1 MNKTERIPIDLNN
14 PNQDKYVFF
23 DLQQDV
29 STYEI
34 LTLKIDQKD
43 FYQYFNAD
51 YGVLI
56 GRVIA
61 NNNVGVPNA
70 KISIFIPLT
79 DADKHVGDIVS
90 IYPYT
95 TPRDLNQEGKR
106 YNLLPRVATY
116 NQQTGTYKPK
126 QPFGS
131 FPIKEEIVTNS
142 NYLDVYKKYYKYTAL
157 TNENG
162 DYMIFGV
169 PTGTQTV
176 HLSVDIT
183 DIGKYS
189 MTPES
194 MVINLGYSP
203 FLFTNNNTEIK
214 PSNDLTILP
223 NLEVQEISVNVIP
236 YWGDTENFTIGITR
250 QDFRIRAEIK
260 SSFVIFGTSMTMG
273 EEAVVGDPGKTIDGM
288 RGDENYG
295 FYFLFGRTS
304 DGSLENNFDI
314 RTYRPSP
321 LSIRLFSYK
330 TTVPVDEILNYTGS
344 TTLNPYTDIYELSKT
359 EYYEYNQNGNFVLS
373 VPCNRNKVIF
383 DEFGNETPVADNSP
397 YGIFKDFYGMV
408 LVEYPIELPITP
420 SYGEKFRGPN
430 PARKGRG
437 YMKIPQKWGIWKDIG
452 TPTQTD
458 ETRNWRLQSFNF
470 KSGKIYSVAQ
480 FLPTK
485 AIRNVSA
492 GVIDTLST
500 FGSNNLGNNPS
511 TSPVYVNINTMG
523 GTVFKVAGVS
533 YIVSGTTVYDNIN
546 YLQPQIGEE
555 FRYDFPYNANNVGHA
570 AAGNKY
576 FGAQWLNLSL
586 IFPQITSAFGSGT
599 NRNYSVADIFVNDN
613 HSAYFVDDNTQK
625 LFADVTDTSYILKG
639 DAYQTDF
646 IEIPSTEISKL
657 NLTIVPEGVGGT
669 DVNLKGIN
677 VSQYNADYTPT
688 VLLNPAYFKYR
699 EPAQVSDAM
708 AYSETAW
715 DDNYPYV
722 NAPPSGNSTA
732 YLFKGM
738 YDNDCIKLLF
748 DLNIL

>member
-56 GRVIA
+56 GRVVA

-79 DADKHVGDIVS
+79 DADKDVGNIVS

-194 MVINLGYSP
+194 MVVNLGYSP
-203 FLFTNNNTEIK
+203 FLFTNDNSEIK

-223 NLEVQEISVNVIP
+223 NIEVQEIAVNIIP

-273 EEAVVGDPGKTIDGM
+273 AQATIGDPTKDFSGMDG
-288 RGDENYG
+288 DKNYG

-304 DGSLENNFDI
+304 DGSLENNYDI

-321 LSIRLFSYK
+321 FDIRVFSYK
-330 TTVPVDEILNYTGS
+330 TTIPVDDILNYEGS
-344 TTLNPYTDIYELSKT
+344 TTLNPDTDIYELSKT
-359 EYYEYNQNGNFVLS
+359 EYFEYNQNGDFVLS
-373 VPCNRNKVIF
+373 IPCNRNKVIF
-383 DEFGNETPVADNSP
+383 DEFGNETPVPENSP
-397 YGIFKDFYGMV
+397 YGIFTDFYGMI
-408 LVEYPIELPITP
+408 LVQYPVDLEITT
-420 SYGEKFRGPN
+420 SFSKKFNGPN
-430 PARKGRG
+430 PARTSRG
-437 YMKIPQKWGIWKDIG
+437 YLKIPQKWGLHILDSD
-452 TPTQTD
+452 P
-458 ETRNWRLQSFNF
+458 ENNNWRLQSFNF
-470 KSGKIYSVAQ
+470 HANKIYSVAQ

-485 AIRNVSA
+485 SIKSIPNADNVDH
-492 GVIDTLST
+492 ITN
-500 FGSNNLGNNPS
+500 GSNNIGPDPS
-511 TSPVYVNINTMG
+511 QATAINVNAIG
-523 GTVFKVAGVS
+523 GSIFKVAGVS
-533 YIVSGTTVYDNIN
+533 YVVSGETSFDNLNNLI
-546 YLQPQIGEE
+546 PIGGEE
-555 FRYDFPYNANNVGHA
+555 YRYDFPDNAVDVGHA
-570 AAGNKY
+570 AATNKY
-576 FGAQWLNLSL
+576 FGAQWLNLAL
-586 IFPQITSAFGSGT
+586 VFPQYTWAYGSGT
-599 NRNYSVADIFVNDN
+599 QRDNSVADVFFNDYKSEFFLGDNKQKIFAGL
-613 HSAYFVDDNTQK
+613 SNTK
-625 LFADVTDTSYILKG
+625 YILKG

-646 IEIPSTEISKL
+646 IELPSIEIAKL
-657 NLTIVPEGVGGT
+657 NLIAR
-669 DVNLKGIN
+669 KGIN
-677 VSQYNADYTPT
+677 VTLYNDVFGYE
-688 VLLNPAYFKYR
+688 LLNLTPYKYR
-699 EPAQVSDAM
+699 APAGNIDGR
-708 AYSETAW
+708 AYNLTAW
-715 DDNYPYV
+715 DSHASEYFT
-722 NAPPSGNSTA
+722 STGSS

-738 YDNDCIKLLF
+738 YDNNCIQLLF